1 MSADRLKIDK
11 KKTPKDVHEFLS
23 FCVKKALTLTTTPFV
38 YGGIS
43 FRHFDSGNTEGYFT
57 RRVIQMFRNSNP
69 EVFCNKELLITE
81 GTNLYVLV
89 KYQDEW
95 CFCRV
100 PDALREPVKNF
111 GKKQNIYCGFAVSGH
126 AANNIEHFAD
136 HS

>member
-1 MSADRLKIDK
+1 MVRLKIDK
-11 KKTPKDVHEFLS
+11 KKTPKDVHEFINH
-23 FCVKKALTLTTTPFV
+23 CVKTALTLTTTPFV

-43 FRHFDSGNTEGYFT
+43 FRHFDSGNSERYFA
-57 RRVIQMFRNSNP
+57 RRVIQIFRNSNP
-69 EVFCNKELLITE
+69 EVFGSKELLITE
-81 GTNLYVLV
+81 GTKLYVLV

-111 GKKQNIYCGFAVSGH
+111 GKTHNIYCGFAVYGH
-126 AANNIEHFAD
+126 AANNIEFLAD